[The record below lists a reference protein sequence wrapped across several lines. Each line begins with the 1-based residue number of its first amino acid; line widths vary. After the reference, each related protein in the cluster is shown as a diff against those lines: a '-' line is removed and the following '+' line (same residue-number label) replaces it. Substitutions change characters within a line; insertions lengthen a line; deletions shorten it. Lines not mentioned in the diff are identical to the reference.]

1 MKWNNVNKISVGFV
15 MHTLGV
21 LLFVISIV
29 SGSSNARIVAGN
41 DTEEAIVTGNDI
53 EEGFPATQIVGGH
66 DAPEGKYPYQV
77 SILHNFSPSCG
88 GSIINSRFILT
99 AAHCIYNKN
108 SKSIKVVAGTNFYA
122 PGRGG
127 VTYNAESLIWHSG
140 YNQYRNLND
149 IGLIQVDKEIIFS
162 SKIQPIALAETYYVA
177 AGEIV
182 ALTGWGTT
190 SRLNPSIKLQEIYV
204 LVMSQSMCESLIW
217 EVSKNNICTNTTLS
231 TGVCFGDSGSPVV
244 LNGVQIGIVSYG
256 QPCALGYPDVHTRV
270 SPYGSW
276 ITLKATK
283 LHTKN
288 HGHLN
293 RWSLLLLGIS
303 TLVSYW
309 YSLS

>member
-15 MHTLGV
+15 MHTLGI
-21 LLFVISIV
+21 LLFAVSIV
-29 SGSSNARIVAGN
+29 SVSPTSSIFAGN
-41 DTEEAIVTGNDI
+41 DA

-66 DAPEGKYPYQV
+66 DALEGKYPYQV
-77 SILHNFSPSCG
+77 SILHNYSPSCG

-108 SKSIKVVAGTNFYA
+108 LKSIKVVAGTNFYA

-140 YNQYRNLND
+140 YNKYRNLND
-149 IGLIQVDKEIIFS
+149 IGLIQVDREIIFF

-182 ALTGWGTT
+182 VLTGWG
-190 SRLNPSIKLQEIYV
+190 RLTKNNMLLTIPSKLQEIY
-204 LVMSQSMCESLIW
+204 LSVMSQSMCESLVW
-217 EVSKNNICTNTTLS
+217 EVTKNNICTNTTLS
-231 TGVCFGDSGSPVV
+231 TGACFGDSGSPVV

-256 QPCALGYPDVHTRV
+256 HPCALGYPDVHTRV

-276 ITLKATK
+276 ITLHAI
-283 LHTKN
+283 N
-288 HGHLN
+288 HGYLN

-303 TLVSYW
+303 TLVSYS